1 MKKGRKQMRKKSMTF
16 GVKCRYC
23 GTVDTIYSPNGNLHC
38 NGCESLLYDG
48 RSGCLPD
55 KEDRLQAFKTAKEK
69 IKKAFDC
76 LDSVDDPD
84 DNPDLLGEAVEYVH
98 DSLGKR
104 QGAFIDHDYEFGL
117 TDLCKHYF

>member
-1 MKKGRKQMRKKSMTF
+1 MA
-16 GVKCRYC
+16 
-23 GTVDTIYSPNGNLHC
+23 
-38 NGCESLLYDG
+38 
-48 RSGCLPD
+48 SGCIPD
-55 KEDRLQAFKTAKEK
+55 KEDRLQALKTAKEK

-84 DNPDLLGEAVEYVH
+84 DNPDLLGEAVEYVY